1 MNSWSFSG
9 HCAADAETRFTPA
22 GDAIVSF
29 SVGVKSGY
37 GEKASTTW
45 ARCSM
50 FGKRGQAV
58 ADYLLKGQLVGV
70 VGELSAREWEDKQGQ
85 KRTSI
90 EVRVN
95 ELTLLGKKQ
104 GGASQP
110 EAPRPQQAPQPSAP
124 PRQAAPPAGG
134 GFADMSD
141 DIPFDRLARGMAS
154 YIV

>member
-1 MNSWSFSG
+1 MNSWNFTG
-9 HCAADAETRFTPA
+9 NLGGDAETRFTPA

-85 KRTSI
+85 KRTSL

-95 ELTLLGKKQ
+95 DLTLLGKRNDGERPAQ
-104 GGASQP
+104 PTSSQQP
-110 EAPRPQQAPQPSAP
+110 AQRAPAQQQAP
-124 PRQAAPPAGG
+124 AAG
-134 GFADMSD
+134 GFADFDS
-141 DIPFDRLARGMAS
+141 DIPFNYHARGIAGHAL
-154 YIV
+154 